1 MIKLTQ
7 KELEVLEAVGAFQPT
22 EEKQYYTTSTSNKA
36 IVALEA
42 QKLIQTRKKGI
53 HVEVA
58 LLDLGV
64 AVLKSEVEHEIVAS
78 HEAEK
83 FEPKQPEAVAEAESQ
98 FVLED
103 NVPIPNL
110 RSRAKKPVPYPLDKM
125 EIGQSFFV
133 PVEDKNA
140 DLAKV
145 RATFSTKITHAKKAL
160 GLTDRVFHTG
170 IDPEQFGLRVWRRG

>member
-22 EEKQYYTTSTSNKA
+22 EEKQYYTTSTSNKS
-36 IVALEA
+36 IHALET
-42 QKLIQTRKKGI
+42 QNLIQTRKKGI
-53 HVEVA
+53 HIEVV
-58 LLDLGV
+58 LSELG
-64 AVLKSEVEHEIVAS
+64 AKVLRSEVEHEIVTS
-78 HEAEK
+78 HEQAK
-83 FEPKQPEAVAEAESQ
+83 FEPEQVEPESQ

-133 PVEDKNA
+133 PVEDKTA

-160 GLTDRVFHTG
+160 GIMDRLFYTG
-170 IDPEQFGLRVWRRG
+170 VDPEQFGLRVWRRG

>member
-7 KELEVLEAVGAFQPT
+7 KELEVLEAIGSYQSVEGKLNF
-22 EEKQYYTTSTSNKA
+22 TTSTSNKA

-42 QKLIQTRKKGI
+42 QQLIQTRKKGI
-53 HVEVA
+53 HIEAA
-58 LLDLGV
+58 LLDLGA
-64 AVLKSEVEHEIVAS
+64 AVLKAEVEHEIVTS

-83 FEPKQPEAVAEAESQ
+83 FEPKQPEPVAEAESQ

-110 RSRAKKPVPYPLDKM
+110 RSRAKKSVPYPLDKM

-133 PVEDKNA
+133 PVKDKTA

-160 GLTDRVFHTG
+160 GLTDRVFYTG
-170 IDPEQFGLRVWRRG
+170 IDPKQFGLRVWRRG